1 MRVDRR
7 RGRGVDRERKWGW
20 TEGGVREWT
29 EKENA
34 GGRKA
39 GWGSGQSVFNS
50 SAEEGGQERGE
61 RESGWGEEGQ
71 KERENTPTATIYC
84 GPGASLYYL

>member
-1 MRVDRR
+1 MIDLTKNKPVLCSDSLKQRN
-7 RGRGVDRERKWGW
+7 REQ
-20 TEGGVREWT
+20 
-29 EKENA
+29 KEN
-34 GGRKA
+34 GGGPKV
-39 GWGSGQSVFNS
+39 GWGNGQSVFNS